1 MNNPVRWPQCLARRA
16 SAAILT
22 LLLAGCSAAL
32 SPDGGM
38 GKVSSE
44 VTSELSFASGKIAS
58 EADEAPTRRQVDALL
73 SGTLS
78 AEEAVQLALLNN
90 RGLQAAYNQ
99 LGVSEADYVEASSLP
114 NPVVSIGKILAGDEL
129 EIEAR
134 LVGSLL
140 SLFTLGAR
148 TQAAEL
154 EFQAAQLTAVEATFA
169 LAAETRRAY
178 YTAVASKQSEAFLSQ
193 AQESARLTAEFTSK
207 LGETGAET
215 KLNQAR
221 ANAFHLETS
230 NRLTQA
236 KLQSELDREALIR
249 KLGLWGRDINFK
261 LPSVLPQIP
270 DKLPKSGDIEALAIG
285 KRVDLRIA
293 KLELDALART
303 LGLTKATRLTS
314 MLDLAGLA
322 TYVADGEGDQK
333 TETGGYGFELEFEL
347 PIFDSGAAET
357 RRASERYM
365 QAVNLL
371 AERAVNIRSEVRAAY
386 QSYRA
391 TYDITWQY
399 RNRILPMRS
408 VITEQSL
415 LEYNGM
421 LTDVFELLTTAQ
433 ENADSNVAAI
443 EAKRDFFLATVDF
456 QFAILGG
463 GSAGASE
470 TTTVAAAPA
479 AGGEH

>member
-1 MNNPVRWPQCLARRA
+1 MNKSRLGIVGPGLP
-16 SAAILT
+16 AAMGAM
-22 LLLAGCSAAL
+22 LLLSACSAAL

-38 GKVSSE
+38 GKVNVEVGSGIAATSAKIVSE
-44 VTSELSFASGKIAS
+44 D
-58 EADEAPTRRQVDALL
+58 DERAARGQVQAILT
-73 SGTLS
+73 GTLS

-90 RGLQAAYNQ
+90 RGLQAAYNE
-99 LGVSEADYVEASSLP
+99 LGISEADYVEASSLP
-114 NPVVSIGKILAGDEL
+114 NPVLSIGKILAGDEL

-140 SLFTLGAR
+140 SLFTLSSR
-148 TQAAEL
+148 TKTANI

-178 YTAVASKQSEAFLSQ
+178 YTALAARQTEAFLTE
-193 AQESARLTAEFTSK
+193 AQESARLTADFSSK

-221 ANAFHLETS
+221 ANAFYLETT

-236 KLQSELDREALIR
+236 RLQSELNREALIR

-303 LGLTKATRLTS
+303 LGLTKATRFTS

-322 TYVADGEGDQK
+322 TYVAEGEGDEK
-333 TETGGYGFELEFEL
+333 TETRGYGFELEFEL
-347 PIFDSGAAET
+347 PIFDTGAAET
-357 RRASERYM
+357 KRASERYM

-371 AERAVNIRSEVRAAY
+371 AERAINVRSEVRAAY
-386 QSYRA
+386 QAYRA

-421 LTDVFELLTTAQ
+421 LTDVFALLTTAQ
-433 ENADSNVAAI
+433 ENAESNIAAI

-456 QFAILGG
+456 QSAILGG
-463 GSAGASE
+463 GSSGGSE
-470 TTTVAAAPA
+470 MTMAEAAPA
-479 AGGEH
+479 GGAEH